1 MAVNLASKFSA
12 KVDERFNLA
21 ALTNIGVNQN
31 YEWSGVVTV
40 SVYGIGTV
48 ALGNYTR
55 TGANRYGTPTEL
67 QDTQQDMTLTKDRSF
82 SMTIDKGNNTEQ
94 MMVKNGNTALRR
106 EIDEVVIPEVDAY
119 RLAVMSAAGIANGA
133 VNTTA
138 PSASTA
144 YTKLLTAGESL
155 DEAKVPQTGR
165 VAFVTPTFYSF
176 LKQDNAFVLASE
188 MGMKMKISGLVGEVD
203 GVMIVKVPSS
213 YFPAN
218 HSFILT
224 HKVATVGPKKLET
237 YKTHIDPPGINGNLI
252 EGRIIYDAFVLDNK
266 VDAIF
271 VQKTAA

>member
-1 MAVNLASKFSA
+1 MAINLAKKFSA
-12 KVDERFNLA
+12 KVDERFKLG
-21 ALTNIGVNQN
+21 ALTNIGVNEN
-31 YEWSGVVTV
+31 YDWSGVVTI
-40 SVYGIGTV
+40 SVYGVGTV
-48 ALGNYTR
+48 ALTDYTR
-55 TGANRYGTPTEL
+55 TGTSRYGTPTEL

-82 SMTIDKGNNTEQ
+82 SMTIDRGNNTEQ
-94 MMVKNGNTALRR
+94 MMVKEANKALRR
-106 EIDEVVIPEVDAY
+106 QVDEIIVPEVDAY

-133 VNTTA
+133 VDTTA
-138 PSASTA
+138 PTNSTA
-144 YTKLLTAGESL
+144 YAKLLTAGEKL

-165 VAFVTPTFYSF
+165 IAFVTPTFYSL

-203 GVMIVKVPSS
+203 GVKIIKVPSN

-237 YKTHIDPPGINGNLI
+237 YKTHIDPPGINGHLL

-266 VDAIF
+266 VNAIF
-271 VQKTAA
+271 VQKTAV